1 MAGIG
6 GGSVL
11 DVTKLVAAFIDSD
24 QQVEDC
30 FGMGFIR
37 RKGLWFACLPTTAGT
52 GSEVS
57 PNAIL
62 LDERDHLKKGIV
74 SPFLIAD
81 VAYVDPKLTWTV
93 PAKVTADTGMDAL
106 THCIEAYTNK
116 FAHPSVDIYALQ
128 GIRLIAANLERAVTL
143 ARDNKPA
150 DLSDNPAYVEARE
163 ALAFG
168 SLYGGLCLGPVNT
181 AAVHALS
188 YPLGGEF
195 HIPHGLSNAILLPSV
210 MKFNMPANIKR
221 HAEVAIALGCE
232 PGKNDEET
240 AQRGVDFIYRLA
252 AAVGIPDK
260 LTALGIRRRYGQSRH
275 AGAAPAEKQPSRGHR
290 AGRPRH
296 LQLTLL
302 IMSHM
307 LPCHSSPKNKEDMK
321 PILAITMG
329 DPAGIG
335 PEITVRA
342 LNRKETYEK
351 CRPVVTGDAAI
362 IGQAVRL
369 LGLNLQVN
377 AIQNVKEAK
386 FEFGTIDVIDLQCV
400 DLATFEFGKVQP
412 QCGNAAFQYIKKAI
426 ELAMADEVDGTVTA
440 PLNKEALNLAGHHY
454 DGHTEIYATFTNT
467 KKYAM
472 MLAEV
477 RHDAGRREHPRHPC
491 FDACSPAQ
499 GLRPGEEGPCHRVRR
514 THRRCLPPVRY

>member
-1 MAGIG
+1 MGKGDNARAYSSIIYNKKQQDMKAITLLQPQKIVFGTGCIQTLVDDYQKMGLKHLFVLTAPPILPLIDEPLSELKAAGIKVMVYQDIVAEPTVNDFKKVLAVAQAFHADSVVGIG

-11 DVTKLVAAFIDSD
+11 DLTKLVAAFVNSD

-30 FGMGFIR
+30 FGTGFIKA
-37 RKGLWFACLPTTAGT
+37 KGLWFACLPTTAGT

-81 VAYVDPKLTWTV
+81 AAYVDPKLTWTV

-128 GIRLIAANLERAVTL
+128 GIRLIAANLKRAVN
-143 ARDNKPA
+143 DGK
-150 DLSDNPAYVEARE
+150 DVEARE

-232 PGKNDEET
+232 PGHSDEET
-240 AQRGVDFIYRLA
+240 AQRGVDFIYQLA
-252 AAVGIPDK
+252 EAVGIPQK
-260 LTALGIRRRYGQSRH
+260 LTDLGIPQTAVDGM
-275 AGAAPAEKQPSRGHR
+275 AKAAMQV
-290 AGRPRH
+290 
-296 LQLTLL
+296 Q
-302 IMSHM
+302 
-307 LPCHSSPKNKEDMK
+307 
-321 PILAITMG
+321 
-329 DPAGIG
+329 
-335 PEITVRA
+335 
-342 LNRKETYEK
+342 
-351 CRPVVTGDAAI
+351 
-362 IGQAVRL
+362 RL
-369 LGLNLQVN
+369 LKNN
-377 AIQNVKEAK
+377 
-386 FEFGTIDVIDLQCV
+386 
-400 DLATFEFGKVQP
+400 P
-412 QCGNAAFQYIKKAI
+412 R
-426 ELAMADEVDGTVTA
+426 EVTEQDA
-440 PLNKEALNLAGHHY
+440 R
-454 DGHTEIYATFTNT
+454 EIYNSL
-467 KKYAM
+467 Y
-472 MLAEV
+472 
-477 RHDAGRREHPRHPC
+477 
-491 FDACSPAQ
+491 
-499 GLRPGEEGPCHRVRR
+499 
-514 THRRCLPPVRY
+514 

>member
-1 MAGIG
+1 MKAITLLQPQKIVFGTGCIQTFSDDYKKMGLRRLFVLTAPPIRPLIEGMMDELKAAGIAVEVFQDIVAEPTVNDFKRILEEARQFQADSVAGIG

-30 FGMGFIR
+30 FGTGFIR

-74 SPFLIAD
+74 SPYLIAD
-81 VAYVDPKLTWTV
+81 AAYVDPKLTWTV

-143 ARDNKPA
+143 ARDYKPA

-210 MKFNMPANIKR
+210 MKFNMPSNVKR

-240 AQRGVDFIYRLA
+240 AQSGVDFIYRLA

-260 LTALGIRRRYGQSRH
+260 LTALGIPQTAVDGM
-275 AGAAPAEKQPSRGHR
+275 AKAAMQV
-290 AGRPRH
+290 
-296 LQLTLL
+296 Q
-302 IMSHM
+302 
-307 LPCHSSPKNKEDMK
+307 
-321 PILAITMG
+321 
-329 DPAGIG
+329 
-335 PEITVRA
+335 
-342 LNRKETYEK
+342 
-351 CRPVVTGDAAI
+351 
-362 IGQAVRL
+362 RL
-369 LGLNLQVN
+369 LKNN
-377 AIQNVKEAK
+377 
-386 FEFGTIDVIDLQCV
+386 
-400 DLATFEFGKVQP
+400 P
-412 QCGNAAFQYIKKAI
+412 R
-426 ELAMADEVDGTVTA
+426 EV
-440 PLNKEALNLAGHHY
+440 
-454 DGHTEIYATFTNT
+454 TEQDARDIYNSL
-467 KKYAM
+467 Y
-472 MLAEV
+472 
-477 RHDAGRREHPRHPC
+477 
-491 FDACSPAQ
+491 
-499 GLRPGEEGPCHRVRR
+499 
-514 THRRCLPPVRY
+514 

>member
-1 MAGIG
+1 MKAITLLQPQKIVFGTGCIQTFTDDYKKMGLRRLFVLTAPPIRPLIEGTMDELKAAGIAVEVFQNIVAEPTVNDFKRILELAHQFQADSVAGIG

-30 FGMGFIR
+30 FGTGFIR

-260 LTALGIRRRYGQSRH
+260 LTALGIPQTAVDGM
-275 AGAAPAEKQPSRGHR
+275 AKAAMQV
-290 AGRPRH
+290 
-296 LQLTLL
+296 Q
-302 IMSHM
+302 
-307 LPCHSSPKNKEDMK
+307 
-321 PILAITMG
+321 
-329 DPAGIG
+329 
-335 PEITVRA
+335 
-342 LNRKETYEK
+342 
-351 CRPVVTGDAAI
+351 
-362 IGQAVRL
+362 RL
-369 LGLNLQVN
+369 LKNN
-377 AIQNVKEAK
+377 
-386 FEFGTIDVIDLQCV
+386 
-400 DLATFEFGKVQP
+400 P
-412 QCGNAAFQYIKKAI
+412 R
-426 ELAMADEVDGTVTA
+426 EV
-440 PLNKEALNLAGHHY
+440 
-454 DGHTEIYATFTNT
+454 TEQDARDIYNSL
-467 KKYAM
+467 Y
-472 MLAEV
+472 
-477 RHDAGRREHPRHPC
+477 
-491 FDACSPAQ
+491 
-499 GLRPGEEGPCHRVRR
+499 
-514 THRRCLPPVRY
+514 

>member
-1 MAGIG
+1 MKAITLLQPQKIVFGTGCIETFTEDYKKLGLQRLMVLTAPPILPLIEEPLASLKAAGASIEIFQNILAEPTVNDFKKILEVARQFKADSVVGIG

-11 DVTKLVAAFIDSD
+11 DVTKLVAAFINSD

-30 FGMGFIR
+30 FGTGFIKA
-37 RKGLWFACLPTTAGT
+37 KGLWFACLPTTAGT

-74 SPFLIAD
+74 SSYLIAD
-81 VAYVDPKLTWTV
+81 AAYVDPKLTWTV
-93 PAKVTADTGMDAL
+93 PSKVTADTGMDAL

-128 GIRLIAANLERAVTL
+128 GIRLIAANLEKAVK
-143 ARDNKPA
+143 DGK
-150 DLSDNPAYVEARE
+150 DVEARE

-210 MKFNMPANIKR
+210 MKFNMPANVKR

-260 LTALGIRRRYGQSRH
+260 LTALGIPQTSVPGM
-275 AGAAPAEKQPSRGHR
+275 AKAAMQV
-290 AGRPRH
+290 
-296 LQLTLL
+296 Q
-302 IMSHM
+302 
-307 LPCHSSPKNKEDMK
+307 
-321 PILAITMG
+321 
-329 DPAGIG
+329 
-335 PEITVRA
+335 
-342 LNRKETYEK
+342 
-351 CRPVVTGDAAI
+351 
-362 IGQAVRL
+362 RL
-369 LGLNLQVN
+369 LKNN
-377 AIQNVKEAK
+377 
-386 FEFGTIDVIDLQCV
+386 
-400 DLATFEFGKVQP
+400 P
-412 QCGNAAFQYIKKAI
+412 R
-426 ELAMADEVDGTVTA
+426 EVTEQD
-440 PLNKEALNLAGHHY
+440 AL
-454 DGHTEIYATFTNT
+454 DIYNSL
-467 KKYAM
+467 Y
-472 MLAEV
+472 
-477 RHDAGRREHPRHPC
+477 
-491 FDACSPAQ
+491 
-499 GLRPGEEGPCHRVRR
+499 
-514 THRRCLPPVRY
+514 

>member
-1 MAGIG
+1 MKAITLLQPQKIVFGTGCIQTFTDDYKKMGLRRLFVLTAPPIRPLIEGTLDELKAAGIAVEVFQDIVAEPTVNDFKRILEAARQFQADSVAGIG

-81 VAYVDPKLTWTV
+81 AAYVDPKLTWTV

-260 LTALGIRRRYGQSRH
+260 LTALGIPQTAVDGM
-275 AGAAPAEKQPSRGHR
+275 AKAAMQV
-290 AGRPRH
+290 
-296 LQLTLL
+296 Q
-302 IMSHM
+302 
-307 LPCHSSPKNKEDMK
+307 
-321 PILAITMG
+321 
-329 DPAGIG
+329 
-335 PEITVRA
+335 
-342 LNRKETYEK
+342 
-351 CRPVVTGDAAI
+351 
-362 IGQAVRL
+362 RL
-369 LGLNLQVN
+369 LKNNPREVN
-377 AIQNVKEAK
+377 EQDAR
-386 FEFGTIDVIDLQCV
+386 D
-400 DLATFEFGKVQP
+400 
-412 QCGNAAFQYIKKAI
+412 
-426 ELAMADEVDGTVTA
+426 
-440 PLNKEALNLAGHHY
+440 
-454 DGHTEIYATFTNT
+454 IYNSL
-467 KKYAM
+467 Y
-472 MLAEV
+472 
-477 RHDAGRREHPRHPC
+477 
-491 FDACSPAQ
+491 
-499 GLRPGEEGPCHRVRR
+499 
-514 THRRCLPPVRY
+514 

>member
-1 MAGIG
+1 MKAITLLQPQKIVFGTGCIQTFTDDYKKMGLRRLFVLTAPPIRPLIEGTMDELKAAGIAVEVFQDIVAEPTVNDFKRILEEARQFQADSVAGIG

-30 FGMGFIR
+30 FGTGFIR

-128 GIRLIAANLERAVTL
+128 GIRLIAANLKRAVTL
-143 ARDNKPA
+143 ARDYKPA

-210 MKFNMPANIKR
+210 MKFNMPSNVKR

-232 PGKNDEET
+232 PGKNDEQT

-260 LTALGIRRRYGQSRH
+260 LTALGIPQTAVDGM
-275 AGAAPAEKQPSRGHR
+275 AKAAMQV
-290 AGRPRH
+290 
-296 LQLTLL
+296 Q
-302 IMSHM
+302 
-307 LPCHSSPKNKEDMK
+307 
-321 PILAITMG
+321 
-329 DPAGIG
+329 
-335 PEITVRA
+335 
-342 LNRKETYEK
+342 
-351 CRPVVTGDAAI
+351 
-362 IGQAVRL
+362 RL
-369 LGLNLQVN
+369 LKNN
-377 AIQNVKEAK
+377 
-386 FEFGTIDVIDLQCV
+386 
-400 DLATFEFGKVQP
+400 P
-412 QCGNAAFQYIKKAI
+412 R
-426 ELAMADEVDGTVTA
+426 EV
-440 PLNKEALNLAGHHY
+440 
-454 DGHTEIYATFTNT
+454 TEQDARDIYNSL
-467 KKYAM
+467 Y
-472 MLAEV
+472 
-477 RHDAGRREHPRHPC
+477 
-491 FDACSPAQ
+491 
-499 GLRPGEEGPCHRVRR
+499 
-514 THRRCLPPVRY
+514 

>member
-1 MAGIG
+1 MKQITLLQPQKIVFGTGCIATLVEDYKKMGLQRLFVLTAPPILPLIEDTLTELKGAGVSIEVFQDIVAEPTVNDFKKILEVARQFKADSVVGVG

-11 DVTKLVAAFIDSD
+11 DVTKLIAAFINSD

-30 FGMGFIR
+30 FGTGFIKQ
-37 RKGLWFACLPTTAGT
+37 KGLWFACLPTTAGT

-128 GIRLIAANLERAVTL
+128 GIRLIAANLEKAVKNGQ
-143 ARDNKPA
+143 DQ
-150 DLSDNPAYVEARE
+150 EARE

-221 HAEVAIALGCE
+221 HAEVAIALGCQ
-232 PGKNDEET
+232 PGANDEET
-240 AQRGVDFIYRLA
+240 AQRGVDFIYQLA
-252 AAVGIPDK
+252 DAVGIPKK
-260 LTALGIRRRYGQSRH
+260 LTDLGIPQTAVDGM
-275 AGAAPAEKQPSRGHR
+275 AKAAMQV
-290 AGRPRH
+290 
-296 LQLTLL
+296 Q
-302 IMSHM
+302 
-307 LPCHSSPKNKEDMK
+307 
-321 PILAITMG
+321 
-329 DPAGIG
+329 
-335 PEITVRA
+335 
-342 LNRKETYEK
+342 
-351 CRPVVTGDAAI
+351 
-362 IGQAVRL
+362 RL
-369 LGLNLQVN
+369 LKNN
-377 AIQNVKEAK
+377 
-386 FEFGTIDVIDLQCV
+386 
-400 DLATFEFGKVQP
+400 P
-412 QCGNAAFQYIKKAI
+412 R
-426 ELAMADEVDGTVTA
+426 EV
-440 PLNKEALNLAGHHY
+440 
-454 DGHTEIYATFTNT
+454 TEQDARDIYNSL
-467 KKYAM
+467 Y
-472 MLAEV
+472 
-477 RHDAGRREHPRHPC
+477 
-491 FDACSPAQ
+491 
-499 GLRPGEEGPCHRVRR
+499 
-514 THRRCLPPVRY
+514 

>member
-1 MAGIG
+1 MKAITLLQPQKIVFGTGCIETFTEDYKKMGLKRLFVLTAPPILPLIEEPLNVLKTAGISIEVFDQIMAEPTLNDFNDIVERARQFDADSVVGIG

-11 DVTKLVAAFIDSD
+11 DVAKLVAAFAQSE
-24 QQVEDC
+24 QQAADC
-30 FGMGFIR
+30 FGTGFIKK
-37 RKGLWFACLPTTAGT
+37 KGLWFACLPTTAGT

-81 VAYVDPKLTWTV
+81 AAYVDPKLTWTV

-128 GIRLIAANLERAVTL
+128 GIRLIAANLERAVK
-143 ARDNKPA
+143 DGK
-150 DLSDNPAYVEARE
+150 DVEARE

-210 MKFNMPANIKR
+210 MKFNMPSNIKR
-221 HAEVAIALGCE
+221 HAEVAIALGCQ

-260 LTALGIRRRYGQSRH
+260 LTALCIPQTAVDGM
-275 AGAAPAEKQPSRGHR
+275 AKAAMQV
-290 AGRPRH
+290 
-296 LQLTLL
+296 Q
-302 IMSHM
+302 
-307 LPCHSSPKNKEDMK
+307 
-321 PILAITMG
+321 
-329 DPAGIG
+329 
-335 PEITVRA
+335 
-342 LNRKETYEK
+342 
-351 CRPVVTGDAAI
+351 
-362 IGQAVRL
+362 RL
-369 LGLNLQVN
+369 LKNN
-377 AIQNVKEAK
+377 
-386 FEFGTIDVIDLQCV
+386 
-400 DLATFEFGKVQP
+400 P
-412 QCGNAAFQYIKKAI
+412 R
-426 ELAMADEVDGTVTA
+426 EV
-440 PLNKEALNLAGHHY
+440 
-454 DGHTEIYATFTNT
+454 TEQDARDIYNSL
-467 KKYAM
+467 Y
-472 MLAEV
+472 
-477 RHDAGRREHPRHPC
+477 
-491 FDACSPAQ
+491 
-499 GLRPGEEGPCHRVRR
+499 
-514 THRRCLPPVRY
+514 

>member
-1 MAGIG
+1 MKQITLLQPQKIVFGTGCIQTLVEDYKKMGLQRLFVLTAPPIRPLIEDTLAELKSAGVNIEVFQDIVAEPTVNDFKKILEVARQFKADSVVGVG

-11 DVTKLVAAFIDSD
+11 DVTKLFAAFINSD

-30 FGMGFIR
+30 FGTGFIKQ
-37 RKGLWFACLPTTAGT
+37 KGLWFACLPTTAGT

-128 GIRLIAANLERAVTL
+128 GIRLIAANLEKAVKNGQ
-143 ARDNKPA
+143 DQ
-150 DLSDNPAYVEARE
+150 EARE

-221 HAEVAIALGCE
+221 HAEVAIALGCQ

-240 AQRGVDFIYRLA
+240 AQRGVDFIYQLA
-252 AAVGIPDK
+252 DAVGIPKK
-260 LTALGIRRRYGQSRH
+260 LTDLGIPQTAVDGM
-275 AGAAPAEKQPSRGHR
+275 AKAAMQV
-290 AGRPRH
+290 
-296 LQLTLL
+296 Q
-302 IMSHM
+302 
-307 LPCHSSPKNKEDMK
+307 
-321 PILAITMG
+321 
-329 DPAGIG
+329 
-335 PEITVRA
+335 
-342 LNRKETYEK
+342 
-351 CRPVVTGDAAI
+351 
-362 IGQAVRL
+362 RL
-369 LGLNLQVN
+369 LKNN
-377 AIQNVKEAK
+377 
-386 FEFGTIDVIDLQCV
+386 
-400 DLATFEFGKVQP
+400 P
-412 QCGNAAFQYIKKAI
+412 R
-426 ELAMADEVDGTVTA
+426 EV
-440 PLNKEALNLAGHHY
+440 
-454 DGHTEIYATFTNT
+454 TEQDARDIYNSL
-467 KKYAM
+467 Y
-472 MLAEV
+472 
-477 RHDAGRREHPRHPC
+477 
-491 FDACSPAQ
+491 
-499 GLRPGEEGPCHRVRR
+499 
-514 THRRCLPPVRY
+514 

>member
-1 MAGIG
+1 MKAITLLQPQKIVFGTGCIQTLVEDYKKMELKRLFVLTAPPIRPLIEGTLDELKAAGIAVEVFQNIVAEPTVNDFKRILELARQFQADSVAGIG

-30 FGMGFIR
+30 FGTGFIR

-240 AQRGVDFIYRLA
+240 AQRGVDYIYRLA

-260 LTALGIRRRYGQSRH
+260 LTALGIPQTAVDGM
-275 AGAAPAEKQPSRGHR
+275 AKAAMQV
-290 AGRPRH
+290 
-296 LQLTLL
+296 Q
-302 IMSHM
+302 
-307 LPCHSSPKNKEDMK
+307 
-321 PILAITMG
+321 
-329 DPAGIG
+329 
-335 PEITVRA
+335 
-342 LNRKETYEK
+342 
-351 CRPVVTGDAAI
+351 
-362 IGQAVRL
+362 RL
-369 LGLNLQVN
+369 LKNN
-377 AIQNVKEAK
+377 
-386 FEFGTIDVIDLQCV
+386 
-400 DLATFEFGKVQP
+400 P
-412 QCGNAAFQYIKKAI
+412 R
-426 ELAMADEVDGTVTA
+426 EV
-440 PLNKEALNLAGHHY
+440 
-454 DGHTEIYATFTNT
+454 TEQDARDIYNSL
-467 KKYAM
+467 Y
-472 MLAEV
+472 
-477 RHDAGRREHPRHPC
+477 
-491 FDACSPAQ
+491 
-499 GLRPGEEGPCHRVRR
+499 
-514 THRRCLPPVRY
+514 

>member
-1 MAGIG
+1 MKAITLLQPQKIVFGTGCIQTFTDDYKKMGLRRLFVLTAPPIRPLIEGTMDELKAAGIAVEVFQDIVAEPTVNDFKRILELARQFRADSVAGIG

-30 FGMGFIR
+30 FGTGFIR

-260 LTALGIRRRYGQSRH
+260 LTALGIPQTAVDGM
-275 AGAAPAEKQPSRGHR
+275 AKAAMQV
-290 AGRPRH
+290 
-296 LQLTLL
+296 Q
-302 IMSHM
+302 
-307 LPCHSSPKNKEDMK
+307 
-321 PILAITMG
+321 
-329 DPAGIG
+329 
-335 PEITVRA
+335 
-342 LNRKETYEK
+342 
-351 CRPVVTGDAAI
+351 
-362 IGQAVRL
+362 RL
-369 LGLNLQVN
+369 LKNN
-377 AIQNVKEAK
+377 
-386 FEFGTIDVIDLQCV
+386 
-400 DLATFEFGKVQP
+400 P
-412 QCGNAAFQYIKKAI
+412 R
-426 ELAMADEVDGTVTA
+426 EV
-440 PLNKEALNLAGHHY
+440 
-454 DGHTEIYATFTNT
+454 TEQDARDIYNSL
-467 KKYAM
+467 Y
-472 MLAEV
+472 
-477 RHDAGRREHPRHPC
+477 
-491 FDACSPAQ
+491 
-499 GLRPGEEGPCHRVRR
+499 
-514 THRRCLPPVRY
+514 

>member
-1 MAGIG
+1 MKAITLLQPQKIVFGTGCIETFTEDYKKMGLQRLMVLTAPPILPLIEEPLANLKADGVSIETCQDILAEPTINDFKKILEAARQFKADSVVGIG

-11 DVTKLVAAFIDSD
+11 DVTKLVAAFINSD

-30 FGMGFIR
+30 FGTGFIK

-74 SPFLIAD
+74 SPYLIAD
-81 VAYVDPKLTWTV
+81 AAYVDPKLTWTV

-143 ARDNKPA
+143 ARDYKPA

-221 HAEVAIALGCE
+221 HAEVAIALGCQ

-252 AAVGIPDK
+252 EAVGIPKK
-260 LTALGIRRRYGQSRH
+260 LTDLGIPQTAVPGM
-275 AGAAPAEKQPSRGHR
+275 AKAAMQV
-290 AGRPRH
+290 
-296 LQLTLL
+296 Q
-302 IMSHM
+302 
-307 LPCHSSPKNKEDMK
+307 
-321 PILAITMG
+321 
-329 DPAGIG
+329 
-335 PEITVRA
+335 
-342 LNRKETYEK
+342 
-351 CRPVVTGDAAI
+351 
-362 IGQAVRL
+362 RL
-369 LGLNLQVN
+369 LKNN
-377 AIQNVKEAK
+377 
-386 FEFGTIDVIDLQCV
+386 
-400 DLATFEFGKVQP
+400 P
-412 QCGNAAFQYIKKAI
+412 R
-426 ELAMADEVDGTVTA
+426 EVTEQD
-440 PLNKEALNLAGHHY
+440 AL
-454 DGHTEIYATFTNT
+454 EIYNSL
-467 KKYAM
+467 Y
-472 MLAEV
+472 
-477 RHDAGRREHPRHPC
+477 
-491 FDACSPAQ
+491 
-499 GLRPGEEGPCHRVRR
+499 
-514 THRRCLPPVRY
+514 